1 MEQHDQHYR
10 RLFSQP
16 DLLRALITGI
26 LPAAWAALLDCDTLE
41 PIPSDHLSEHQHA
54 RQGDLLWRVRRRD
67 TRELYLLILL
77 EHQARGDR
85 FMSLR
90 TLSYTALSY
99 ETLLRRKLLPPG
111 KTLPAILPIVLYSG
125 TRPWRHPVELSALLD
140 PVPSVLQPYQPQ
152 MRYILIDEGELVR
165 AGRLPPDN
173 LASMLFQLEHN
184 LGVEHAARLLQALS
198 RHLRGNAHQ
207 ELYRA
212 FGLWVRHILLPR
224 AWPKRIPL
232 PDSNDLTEIAT
243 MTATLDHSRDWTL
256 KFRLE
261 GREEGLHAGQAA
273 LLRCLIERRFGT
285 LPPWAEERMAHAD
298 LPLLQ
303 QWALNVLD
311 ADSIE
316 KVFEQG

>member
-1 MEQHDQHYR
+1 
-10 RLFSQP
+10 
-16 DLLRALITGI
+16 
-26 LPAAWAALLDCDTLE
+26 
-41 PIPSDHLSEHQHA
+41 
-54 RQGDLLWRVRRRD
+54 
-67 TRELYLLILL
+67 
-77 EHQARGDR
+77 
-85 FMSLR
+85 
-90 TLSYTALSY
+90 
-99 ETLLRRKLLPPG
+99 
-111 KTLPAILPIVLYSG
+111 
-125 TRPWRHPVELSALLD
+125 
-140 PVPSVLQPYQPQ
+140 

-165 AGRLPPDN
+165 AGHLPPDN

-184 LGVEHAARLLQALS
+184 QGVEHTARLLQTLS
-198 RHLRGNAHQ
+198 LRLQGNAHQ

-224 AWPKRIPL
+224 AWPERIPL

-261 GREEGLHAGQAA
+261 GREEGLHTGQVA
-273 LLRCLIERRFGT
+273 LLRRLIERRFGA
-285 LPPWAEERMAHAD
+285 LPDWAEVRIAQAP

-316 KVFEQG
+316 KVFEQP